1 MCQIDGGVKLCGEG
15 NVSVVG
21 NVYTSTSDTM
31 TVTWSTDDTL
41 GTERGGFIIAVEY
54 IPEEEGKLK

>member
-1 MCQIDGGVKLCGEG
+1 MCGEG